1 MPSLFLKKEVITMQ
15 GDPEES
21 QDQEV
26 LEELDREVEE
36 AWDKIIVSDDDE

>member
-1 MPSLFLKKEVITMQ
+1 MQ